1 MIVTPA
7 IANLI
12 REGKVAQIYSAI
24 QTGAKLGMQTMEQAL
39 ANLVKAGIITFEAA
53 VSKSSKPEE
62 MQRILAG
69 AGSMGSVASKM
80 GATATKTTR

>member
-24 QTGAKLGMQTMEQAL
+24 QTGSKMGMQTMEQSL
-39 ANLVKAGIITFEAA
+39 ANLVKTGQISFEAA
-53 VSKSSKPEE
+53 ASKSSKPEE
-62 MQRILAG
+62 LQRILAG
-69 AGSMGSVASKM
+69 AGSAMGNM
-80 GATATKTTR
+80 GAKVAR